1 MRLRTHPLSQVVLRQ
16 SPLIANLLG
25 RPSVAA
31 PSSNNK
37 CFRKG
42 AATERRRYK
51 CEPYY
56 RDDGLGHP
64 LANY

>member
-1 MRLRTHPLSQVVLRQ
+1 M
-16 SPLIANLLG
+16 
-25 RPSVAA
+25 AA